1 MVHDLAEFAGEAETD
16 SEVEGEGAGTPS
28 CRLRVIHG
36 DTFVEEENVV
46 VLPLDAT
53 RKPFLPLRS

>member
-1 MVHDLAEFAGEAETD
+1 MVHDLAEFANEAETD
-16 SEVEGEGAGTPS
+16 SEVEGEEVGTPS

-46 VLPLDAT
+46 VLDVT

>member
-1 MVHDLAEFAGEAETD
+1 MVHDLAEFANEAETD
-16 SEVEGEGAGTPS
+16 SEVEGEGVGTPS

-46 VLPLDAT
+46 VLAAT